1 MLKSVANQ
9 GSKMSEV
16 VLVLGTV
23 AIVGLVAIVS
33 IALVYNRSLWVK
45 GSDNSIEMRTDAE
58 VRSEPSKD

>member
-1 MLKSVANQ
+1 MLKSVSNQ

-23 AIVGLVAIVS
+23 TIVGLVAIVS

-45 GSDNSIEMRTDAE
+45 GTDNSIEMRTDAD
-58 VRSEPSKD
+58 VRSERAKD